1 LQQLGS
7 YVLLTEVAINPSVEF
22 MTTLSGALFYLVVW
36 SLVFVGTALFVG
48 VYIPFV
54 TGDSLL
60 FVSGLIIGQ
69 AAFSGTPTDLNIVV
83 LALGTGIAAFV
94 GDQVGFVFGRHL
106 GRPYL
111 DRKSGPRMRAIISR
125 VDKFYQSYGWWS
137 VVIARFIPWARVFV
151 PWVAGIGK
159 MNYYSFLSSNFV
171 GALAWGVGL
180 TVVGYYSAY
189 FEAVRNASYGIAGFF
204 ILLSIIMSVR
214 TYILEKR
221 DRAQSPEALENPGES
236 SA

>member
-1 LQQLGS
+1 
-7 YVLLTEVAINPSVEF
+7 VFHTEIAINPSVEF
-22 MTTLSGALFYLVVW
+22 MTGLSGIAFYLVVW
-36 SLVFVGTALFVG
+36 GLVFVGTALFVG

-60 FVSGLIIGQ
+60 FVSGLIVGQ
-69 AAFSGTPTDLNIVV
+69 AVVSGTATDLNIVI
-83 LALGTGIAAFV
+83 LALGTGIAAFI

-111 DRKSGPRMRAIISR
+111 DRKSGPRMRGIITR
-125 VDKFYQSYGWWS
+125 VDKFYNSYGWWS
-137 VVIARFIPWARVFV
+137 VVIARFVPWARVFV

-180 TVVGYYSAY
+180 TVTGYFSAY
-189 FEAVRNASYGIAGFF
+189 LEVVKNASYAIAGIF
-204 ILLSIIMSVR
+204 IVLSIVMSVR
-214 TYILEKR
+214 TYVVERR
-221 DRAQSPEALENPGES
+221 DRKLSPEALESQANSQDSPP
-236 SA
+236 SAQ

>member
-1 LQQLGS
+1 MILAD
-7 YVLLTEVAINPSVEF
+7 VAINPSVEF
-22 MTTLSGALFYLVVW
+22 MTTLTGAVYYLVVW
-36 SLVFVGTALFVG
+36 GLVFVGTALFVG

-94 GDQVGFVFGRHL
+94 GDQVGFVLGRHL

-111 DRKSGPRMRAIISR
+111 DRKSGPRMRAIINR
-125 VDKFYQSYGWWS
+125 VDRFYHSYGWWS

-159 MNYYSFLSSNFV
+159 MNYYSFLTSNFV
-171 GALAWGVGL
+171 GAVAWGVGL

-189 FEAVRNASYGIAGFF
+189 FEAVRNASYAIAGFF
-204 ILLSIIMSVR
+204 IVLSIILSIR
-214 TYILEKR
+214 TFIIEKR
-221 DRAQSPEALENPGES
+221 DRALSPESLENHGVS
-236 SA
+236 SDKNETAR

>member
-1 LQQLGS
+1 
-7 YVLLTEVAINPSVEF
+7 
-22 MTTLSGALFYLVVW
+22 MTSLSGIAFYLVVW
-36 SLVFVGTALFVG
+36 GLVFVGTALFVG

-69 AAFSGTPTDLNIVV
+69 AVVNGTATDLNIVI
-83 LALGTGIAAFV
+83 LALGTGIAAFI

-111 DRKSGPRMRAIISR
+111 DRKSGPRMRGIINR
-125 VDKFYQSYGWWS
+125 VDKFYNSYGWWS

-159 MNYYSFLSSNFV
+159 MNYYSFLTSNFV

-180 TVVGYYSAY
+180 TVTGYFAAY
-189 FEAVRNASYGIAGFF
+189 IEAVKNASYAIAAVF
-204 ILLSIIMSVR
+204 ILLSIVMSVR
-214 TYILEKR
+214 TFIIERR
-221 DRAQSPEALENPGES
+221 DRKLSPEALESQANS
-236 SA
+236 QDSQADSQ